1 MAIALVALALL
12 AGKPDDDAAHTTDF
26 EAQTPL
32 GTSAASS
39 CSCGYA
45 VSSPSANTTTIY
57 NQLLE
62 TDFLHLYSTSQN
74 PCWQPQSYNVTAAAA
89 RGPQGKLATP
99 KNIVPN
105 PLPSWDVWEGDGVL
119 GEDPGLRVWVNATE
133 VDGMVP
139 MGEMASVRDDVL
151 YGSYRINMKVSGTP
165 GTCGAFFW
173 VRDNDL
179 IPPSCDNRLS

>member
-1 MAIALVALALL
+1 VSLIDPRAALTDEPALTR
-12 AGKPDDDAAHTTDF
+12 P
-26 EAQTPL
+26 
-32 GTSAASS
+32 GTSTATS

-45 VSSPSANTTTIY
+45 INSPSSNTTTVY
-57 NQLLE
+57 TQLLE
-62 TDFLHLYSTSQN
+62 TDFLHLYSTSKN
-74 PCWQPQSYNVTAAAA
+74 PCWQPQTYNVTASDA

-105 PLPSWDVWEGDGVL
+105 PLSSWDVWEGDGIL
-119 GEDPGLRVWVNATE
+119 GGDPGLRVWVNATE

-139 MGEMASVRDDVL
+139 LGEMVSLRDDML

-173 VRDNDL
+173 VCHSH
-179 IPPSCDNRLS
+179 PFNRLHDNEPS